1 MRGLFEYVMR
11 GRKQAILMI
20 VLFNLIPFLGWL
32 SDVIVALVTLRKG
45 AKEGFLVLMWAVL
58 PSIVFAV
65 IGHPQFWFYNV
76 VGGSLMVYLS
86 AITLRNTNSWA
97 TVLCY
102 AMLLGIVGVIA
113 VHIYNPDIAADWA
126 KQLSN
131 YVQWLKGQ
139 WSTTLDFKR
148 METAV
153 PLFAKFGTGLQII
166 FILVSDLV
174 SLLVA
179 RWGQS
184 LLYNPNALQPEL
196 LNIRLGYIAIG
207 TLVLLVLGS
216 TSGIAVAIDSMP
228 LVLMSFSLAGLSLLH
243 GAITLTKASK
253 AWLFGFYGLWVLLFP
268 YLTMLLV
275 FAALMDCKWNF
286 RHRLQLRKV

>member
-58 PSIVFAV
+58 PSVIFAV
-65 IGHPQFWFYNV
+65 IGYPQFWLYNII
-76 VGGSLMVYLS
+76 GGSLMVYLC

-102 AMLLGIVGVIA
+102 AMLLGIVGVIT
-113 VHIYNPDIAADWA
+113 VHIYNPDIAAVWI

-131 YVQWLKGQ
+131 HVQWLKGQ
-139 WSTTLDFKR
+139 WSTTLDFKW

-153 PLFAKFGTGLQII
+153 PLFAKFGTGLQIV

-196 LNIRLGYIAIG
+196 LNIRLGYIAIS

-216 TSGIAVAIDSMP
+216 ISGIAVAIDSMP
-228 LVLMSFSLAGLSLLH
+228 IVLMTFSIAGLSLLH
-243 GAITLTKASK
+243 GAIALMKASK

-268 YLTMLLV
+268 YLTVLLML
-275 FAALMDCKWNF
+275 AALMDCKWDF